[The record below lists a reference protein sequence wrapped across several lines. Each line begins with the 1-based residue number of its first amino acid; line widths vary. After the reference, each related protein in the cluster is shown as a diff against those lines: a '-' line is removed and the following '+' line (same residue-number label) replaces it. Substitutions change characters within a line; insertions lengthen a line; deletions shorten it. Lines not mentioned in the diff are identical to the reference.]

1 MTESDCFLRKEESYI
16 LITEVLSLSTNV
28 DHSTDLEVGSEQ
40 CRVLLL
46 TNVDQSWSGDGP
58 RLFLRD
64 PPGQSEGKIELRK

>member
-1 MTESDCFLRKEESYI
+1 M
-16 LITEVLSLSTNV
+16 ITKVLSLLTNV

-64 PPGQSEGKIELRK
+64 PPGQSEGKIEPRK